1 MGFNLGILISGRGSN
16 MLNIVNASKLG
27 LIDSKVKVVISN
39 NKNSNGI
46 SEAKRKNIK
55 TKVINQKDYKS
66 KKDFETALIH
76 ALKGEEVDLVCLA
89 GFMSILSKDFLE
101 QWNKKVINIHPSL
114 LPNFRG
120 KNAVKQALEKK
131 VKTSGCSVH
140 FVDEGI
146 DTGEIIGQEKVLVSN
161 NDNEETLGKKILK
174 KEHVLYIKVIKE
186 LERKYL

>member
-1 MGFNLGILISGRGSN
+1 
-16 MLNIVNASKLG
+16 
-27 LIDSKVKVVISN
+27 
-39 NKNSNGI
+39 
-46 SEAKRKNIK
+46 
-55 TKVINQKDYKS
+55 
-66 KKDFETALIH
+66 
-76 ALKGEEVDLVCLA
+76 
-89 GFMSILSKDFLE
+89 MSILSKDFLE

>member
-1 MGFNLGILISGRGSN
+1 MEFL
-16 MLNIVNASKLG
+16 KL
-27 LIDSKVKVVISN
+27 
-39 NKNSNGI
+39 
-46 SEAKRKNIK
+46 KRKNIK

-120 KNAVKQALEKK
+120 KKCSQTGLRKK

-146 DTGEIIGQEKVLVSN
+146 DTGEIIGQKRYLFQI
-161 NDNEETLGKKILK
+161 TIMKKL
-174 KEHVLYIKVIKE
+174 
-186 LERKYL
+186 